1 MKKFLSMLLCAA
13 LLCSL
18 CLTGLAEE
26 GGKLIMGTT
35 LGWPP
40 FEEVDDNGEAIGFD
54 IDMGRMIAEKLGM
67 EFAVEDINFDGLLM
81 ALDDG
86 KVDIVLAA
94 MTITEERAEQV
105 SFSAP
110 YFEASQQVVM
120 RKDAEP
126 ITSLDQITDKL
137 VAAYQGTTGHLM
149 CEEMGMVAGDKL
161 FIFNSLADCVME
173 LMAGRVDAVVMDTV
187 PAQIYVAQHADELV
201 IVEGLEIPVENYGI
215 AIKKENTE
223 LLEKVDAALAE
234 IMASEE
240 YQALLDKYFG
250 A

>member
-1 MKKFLSMLLCAA
+1 MKKLLSMLLCAA
-13 LLCSL
+13 LLCTL
-18 CLTGLAEE
+18 CLTAVAEE

-40 FEEVDDNGEAIGFD
+40 FEEVDDEGNACGFD
-54 IDMGRMIAEKLGM
+54 VDIGRMIAEKLGM

-86 KVDIVLAA
+86 KVDMVLAA
-94 MTITEERAEQV
+94 MTITEERAGQV
-105 SFSAP
+105 GFSAP

-126 ITSLDQITDKL
+126 ITELSQITDKL
-137 VAAYQGTTGHLM
+137 VAAYQGTTGHIM
-149 CEEMGMVAGDKL
+149 CEEMGMTAGDKL
-161 FIFNSLADCVME
+161 SVFNSLADCVME
-173 LMAGRVDAVVMDTV
+173 LLAGRVDAVVMDTV
-187 PAQIYVAQHADELV
+187 PAQIYVAQHADELM

-223 LLEKVDAALAE
+223 LLEKVNAALAE

-240 YQALLDKYFG
+240 YQALLDEYFG

>member
-1 MKKFLSMLLCAA
+1 MKKILAMVLCAA

-18 CLTGLAEE
+18 CLTGVAEE
-26 GGKLIMGTT
+26 KAKLLMGTT

-40 FEEVDDNGEAIGFD
+40 FEEVDDQGNPIGFD
-54 IDMGRMIAEKLGM
+54 IDIGKMIAEKLGM
-67 EFAVEDINFDGLLM
+67 DFDVQDIQFDGLLM
-81 ALDDG
+81 ALDAG
-86 KVDIVLAA
+86 TVDVVLAA
-94 MTITEERAEQV
+94 MTITDERAEQV
-105 SFSAP
+105 NFSAP

-120 RKDAEP
+120 RKDAEA
-126 ITSLDQITDKL
+126 ITALDQLPEKL

-161 FIFNSLADCVME
+161 SIFNSLADCVLE
-173 LMAGRVDAVVMDTV
+173 LLNNRVDAVVMDTV
-187 PAQIYVAQHADELV
+187 PAQIYVAQHPDELV

-223 LLEKVDAALAE
+223 LLEKVDAALLE

-240 YQALLDKYFG
+240 YQQLLDKYFG

>member
-1 MKKFLSMLLCAA
+1 
-13 LLCSL
+13 
-18 CLTGLAEE
+18 
-26 GGKLIMGTT
+26 
-35 LGWPP
+35 
-40 FEEVDDNGEAIGFD
+40 
-54 IDMGRMIAEKLGM
+54 MIAEKLGM
-67 EFAVEDINFDGLLM
+67 ELAVEDINFDGLLM

-86 KVDIVLAA
+86 KVDMVLAA
-94 MTITEERAEQV
+94 MTITEERAQQV
-105 SFSAP
+105 NFSAP

-126 ITSLDQITDKL
+126 ITALEQLPEKL

-149 CEEMGMVAGDKL
+149 CEEMGMVTGDKL
-161 FIFNSLADCVME
+161 AIFNSLADCVME
-173 LMAGRVDAVVMDTV
+173 LLAGRVDAVVMDTV
-187 PAQIYVAQHADELV
+187 PAQIYVAQHADELM

-223 LLEKVDAALAE
+223 LLEKVNAALDE

-240 YQALLDKYFG
+240 YKALLDKYFG